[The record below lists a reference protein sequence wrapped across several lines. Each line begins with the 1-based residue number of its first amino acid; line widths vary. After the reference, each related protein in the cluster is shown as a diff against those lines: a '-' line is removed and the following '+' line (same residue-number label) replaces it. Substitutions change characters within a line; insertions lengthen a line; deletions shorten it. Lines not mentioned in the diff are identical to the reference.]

1 MWYNRDMKTQQ
12 ITFRLPGPTRV
23 ALDQAASH
31 QGIGLSTLVGSIV
44 DAWVKAERR
53 RHMREDVSRI
63 MAGPT
68 KDELTDDPADWYPAV
83 AEAEARERGA

>member
-1 MWYNRDMKTQQ
+1 
-12 ITFRLPGPTRV
+12 
-23 ALDQAASH
+23 
-31 QGIGLSTLVGSIV
+31 
-44 DAWVKAERR
+44 
-53 RHMREDVSRI
+53 MREDVSRI